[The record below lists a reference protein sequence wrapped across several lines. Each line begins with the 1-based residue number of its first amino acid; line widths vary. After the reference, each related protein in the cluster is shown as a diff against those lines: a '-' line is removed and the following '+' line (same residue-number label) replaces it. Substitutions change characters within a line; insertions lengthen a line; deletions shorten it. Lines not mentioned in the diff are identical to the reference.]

1 MAGETLLRSRQVTTS
16 AAGWKSTVF
25 ALPPPN
31 ALPTVLKSGYALCHC
46 VVHCL
51 VSGDKV
57 EMRCIAAAVAGFIA
71 LIAPA
76 SAQDSRL
83 KAALTACMT
92 QAVTH
97 PLPQMLDVDNA
108 AAVVYACEGQPAF
121 ALFTAMEP
129 VSDQTIEG
137 DVIARRAGS
146 IVCSSHG
153 PMD

>member
-1 MAGETLLRSRQVTTS
+1 
-16 AAGWKSTVF
+16 
-25 ALPPPN
+25 
-31 ALPTVLKSGYALCHC
+31 
-46 VVHCL
+46 
-51 VSGDKV
+51 
-57 EMRCIAAAVAGFIA
+57 MRCIATVAVGFVA

-108 AAVVYACEGQPAF
+108 AAVVYACEGQPAL
-121 ALFTAMEP
+121 ALFTAMEL
-129 VSDQTIEG
+129 VSNQTIEG

-146 IVCSSHG
+146 IVCSSHKSHG
-153 PMD
+153 LMICTMSIETTAPFAKQAR